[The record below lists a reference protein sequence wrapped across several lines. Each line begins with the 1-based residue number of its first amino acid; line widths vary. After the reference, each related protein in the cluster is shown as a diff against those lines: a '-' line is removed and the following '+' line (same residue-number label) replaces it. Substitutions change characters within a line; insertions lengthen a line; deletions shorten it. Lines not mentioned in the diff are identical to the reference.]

1 MPTISPP
8 APTNG
13 SDRRLDAPSVLA
25 RPVSDASTGEGID
38 RRRARR
44 RVTPRRVGLAL
55 ALVAVVAL
63 VVFAWPTG
71 EQTVR
76 VDGASLTLATAEEGP
91 FQEHVSALA
100 TVRPLRTV
108 FLDAVVGGQVARRL
122 VDEGDTVRAGQ
133 PLFVLQN
140 DEVALQVVSQE
151 AQLEEQ
157 AAALRQ
163 NRLALDKTATEGA
176 QAALAVD
183 RTLAELDYEIA
194 RLTRERDRTAG
205 LVERGATA
213 TQDLDALAGE
223 LAYAQRRRALAL
235 RERDLTAAARHHD
248 GAQRTAQLR
257 DMEASV
263 GRLRQNLSLVRS
275 TTSDLVVRAPVDGQ
289 FSALEAEVG
298 ELKPRGARL
307 GQVDVL
313 AETKLRASIAEHYL
327 ARVAPGQP
335 GTATVDG
342 VTYALRVRTV
352 YPEVAAGRF
361 EAELVFDGP
370 APPALRR
377 GQSVRVR
384 IELGAPEPAL
394 LIPAGRYTRSAADG
408 LFVLAPDGRTARRRV
423 VTLGRQ
429 SPTHV
434 EVLDG
439 LAPGERVVTSATA
452 PFGDAAI
459 LVLQ

>member
-1 MPTISPP
+1 LGV
-8 APTNG
+8 A
-13 SDRRLDAPSVLA
+13 
-25 RPVSDASTGEGID
+25 
-38 RRRARR
+38 
-44 RVTPRRVGLAL
+44 AL
-55 ALVAVVAL
+55 VAL
-63 VVFAWPTG
+63 VVFAWPSG
-71 EQTVR
+71 ERAVR
-76 VDGASLTLATAEEGP
+76 VDATRLTLAAAAEGP

-108 FLDAVVGGQVARRL
+108 FLDAVVGGQVVRRL
-122 VDEGDTVRAGQ
+122 VDEGDTVRVGQ
-133 PLFVLQN
+133 PLFILQN
-140 DEVALQVVSQE
+140 DEVALQVVAHE

-157 AAALRQ
+157 ASALRQ

-176 QAALAVD
+176 QAELAVD
-183 RTLAELDYEIA
+183 RTLAELDFEIA

-205 LVERGATA
+205 LVDRGAMA
-213 TQDLDALAGE
+213 PQDLDALAGE
-223 LAYAQRRRALAL
+223 LSYAQRRRALAL
-235 RERDLTAAARHHD
+235 RERDLTAAARHQD

-263 GRLRQNLSLVRS
+263 GRLRQNLALVRG

-289 FSALEAEVG
+289 FSTLEAEVG
-298 ELKPRGARL
+298 ELKTRGARL

-313 AETKLRASIAEHYL
+313 DETKLRASLDEHYL
-327 ARVAPGQP
+327 ARVTPGQT
-335 GTATVDG
+335 GTATIDG
-342 VTYALRVRTV
+342 TAYTLRVRTV

-370 APPALRR
+370 APASLRR

-384 IELGAPEPAL
+384 VELGAPEPAL
-394 LIPAGRYTRSAADG
+394 LLPAGRYARSAADG
-408 LFVLAPDGRTARRRV
+408 LFVVSADGRTARRRP

-439 LAPGERVVTSATA
+439 LAPGERVVTSSTDA
-452 PFGDAAI
+452 FGDAD
-459 LVLQ
+459 VLLFQ